1 LDDFSIDKFV
11 SEENLQIKH
20 WGSSGLRR
28 KTRWPLFVHAQMTM
42 MDTRKPEEVNP
53 LRNAGADGMI
63 TDFPDYLPRKKK
75 EPARTVQ
82 CR

>member
-1 LDDFSIDKFV
+1 
-11 SEENLQIKH
+11 
-20 WGSSGLRR
+20 
-28 KTRWPLFVHAQMTM
+28 MTM